1 MLSRR
6 LFLPALGALA
16 LMVSAG
22 AVWKAEAQGPGFS
35 VHITSATNPVNSGGT
50 VSVSGNASTNVGS
63 ITTVTGRI
71 GLSSSTVNAP
81 GGSFNLQV
89 KAPVNTGTTPIN
101 VVLKVTARRSAGLTR
116 STSTTMSIKVLPRGG
131 GGGHNPNQPPPP
143 PNI

>member
-6 LFLPALGALA
+6 LVLPALGALA

-22 AVWKAEAQGPGFS
+22 AVWKAEAQGTPFS

-50 VSVSGNASTNVGS
+50 VSVSGTASTNVGN

-89 KAPVNTGTTPIN
+89 KAPANTGTTPIN
-101 VVLKVTARRSAGLTR
+101 VVLKVTARRNAGITR
-116 STSTTMSIKVLPRGG
+116 STSTSMTIKVLPRS
-131 GGGHNPNQPPPP
+131 GGGHNPSQPPPP